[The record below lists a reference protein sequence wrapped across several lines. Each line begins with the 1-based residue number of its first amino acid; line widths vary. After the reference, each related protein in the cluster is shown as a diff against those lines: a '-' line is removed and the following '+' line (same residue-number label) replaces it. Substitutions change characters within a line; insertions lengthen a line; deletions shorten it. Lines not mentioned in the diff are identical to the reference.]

1 MSSVLRLYPTDAP
14 LEGAVSAP
22 LGSSSVPVTLSTYSI
37 LPAESLLGKYGWD
50 FNSAARGRNK
60 RATCV
65 CVTRTWFSKAVPKQ
79 STSLACR
86 RPWD

>member
-37 LPAESLLGKYGWD
+37 LPAESLLGKCGWD
-50 FNSAARGRNK
+50 LTVQQEAGTKGPR
-60 RATCV
+60 V
-65 CVTRTWFSKAVPKQ
+65 CV
-79 STSLACR
+79 
-86 RPWD
+86 